1 MPLQPAPHTAS
12 EARSAPQMREERVE
26 KDTLSWDPRHSRAFY
41 ASSQKVLKL
50 PAGKSMH
57 S

>member
-26 KDTLSWDPRHSRAFY
+26 QDALSWDPDTPGLIRIFAEGPEVARR
-41 ASSQKVLKL
+41 KVD
-50 PAGKSMH
+50 A
-57 S
+57 